1 MCIALGYSVK
11 DFDVKKQ
18 KRIIAPVY
26 DVLNQER
33 VFQQLAK
40 NWNLWHSFLQKT
52 KTRRKQNLDCFLKEK
67 TVKHLIMSTW

>member
-11 DFDVKKQ
+11 AFDVKKQ

-40 NWNLWHSFLQKT
+40 N
-52 KTRRKQNLDCFLKEK
+52 
-67 TVKHLIMSTW
+67 